1 MGIMKTYGQ
10 FYRRQR
16 IKHFCLTA
24 YMMTEDEEYLDI
36 KKMEELIAM

>member
-1 MGIMKTYGQ
+1 MKTYGQ

-24 YMMTEDEEYLDI
+24 IYDDKDEEYLDI
-36 KKMEELIAM
+36 KKLEELIAM